1 MKHAL
6 ELAQRAR
13 PDRRNRSRGGQRQIA
28 AGYEFKAQLTEGLA
42 TLDRT
47 RVGHARVAVTDA
59 GGEEFDEAAA
69 GAPGPW
75 LRST

>member
-6 ELAQRAR
+6 ELAQTGRGQIVAIVAEAASGK
-13 PDRRNRSRGGQRQIA
+13 SRLGMSSRHNW
-28 AGYEFKAQLTEGLA
+28 TEGLA

-69 GAPGPW
+69 GHVRHG
-75 LRST
+75 RR